1 MSKLT
6 IPVQIDDIR
15 HLVDFQK
22 TRCNYFRIEF
32 SEGPFTGTYPVS
44 SGLDEL
50 RVAVW
55 GNWAVLSGPTMGLDD
70 QDLFLSSDS
79 IRQTFIKIEER
90 EGLFLD
96 LGYIWLPNEIFGAKT
111 KKDDIRIGD
120 VYRLSTQLF
129 QKCYLFVAEMITE
142 KEWLDYCQSFSEEI
156 RPSPGETAAFREWR
170 QKQIQGSYERYH
182 HELYKGRRLR
192 PKRRTE

>member
-1 MSKLT
+1 MSNLT

-15 HLVDFQK
+15 HLADFQK

-32 SEGPFTGTYPVS
+32 SGGPFTGTFPVP

-50 RVAVW
+50 RIAAW
-55 GNWAVLSGPTMGLDD
+55 GNWAVLTGPTVGVDD
-70 QDLFLSSDS
+70 RDLFLSSDS
-79 IRQTFIKIEER
+79 IGQTFLKIEET

-96 LGYIWLPNEIFGAKT
+96 LGYIWLPNQIFGMKT

-142 KEWLDYCQSFSEEI
+142 KEWLYYCQSFSKEI
-156 RPSPGETAAFREWR
+156 HPSPDETAAFRKWR
-170 QKQIQGSYERYH
+170 QQQIQRSYERYH
-182 HELYKGRRLR
+182 HESYKERRLS